1 MSNEEV
7 VVKMADCLLMSG
19 ANCNAKSWVE
29 GKTALHYA
37 LVTYGGNFRLIRKLI
52 ACGADCDA
60 LDSDWNTPLHFA
72 ARIHTFLY
80 DAEDPFIILMENG
93 ANPDIANVK
102 GLTADYIVRYSDGG
116 WPTPARLRALRK
128 YKSKWQRAVFKSEIY
143 FSDGVWSELPRDILL
158 RIVHYVK

>member
-1 MSNEEV
+1 M
-7 VVKMADCLLMSG
+7 KMADCLLLHG
-19 ANCNAKSWVE
+19 AKSNARSWTE

-37 LVTYGGNFRLIRKLI
+37 LLTYGGNFRLICKLI
-52 ACGADCDA
+52 AGGADCDA

-102 GLTADYIVRYSDGG
+102 GLTAEYLLRYNDGG

-128 YKSKWQRAVFKSEIY
+128 YKSKWQKAVFKSEIY
-143 FSDGVWSELPRDILL
+143 FSRGVWRDLPRDILS
-158 RIVHYVK
+158 RITRFVK